1 MGVVNF
7 DIFLGAGGSDISWT
21 GTFVPTLLIIM
32 LVIRDGTVTQVSG
45 TLVYGAGWEDTGN
58 NNGVTGVF

>member
-1 MGVVNF
+1 M
-7 DIFLGAGGSDISWT
+7 
-21 GTFVPTLLIIM
+21 PTLLIHCWYVLLIM

-45 TLVYGAGWEDTGN
+45 TLVCGAGWEDTGN